1 MAYFP
6 TGAQARERAQNNNT
20 LAQQIPSQEKV
31 LAAHIFIGKLLGKPT
46 SDLVY
51 STFHINIIN

>member
-20 LAQQIPSQEKV
+20 LAQQISIMEISCIRCYCKQV
-31 LAAHIFIGKLLGKPT
+31 RLQQLLATPQAQ
-46 SDLVY
+46 
-51 STFHINIIN
+51 